1 MEHRATYG
9 YDFHEICSYKTCE
22 FEDERRSKEKNLSSH
37 FKITGILKKVR
48 FYKHA
53 DF

>member
-1 MEHRATYG
+1 MVMIAMKFAATKPA
-9 YDFHEICSYKTCE
+9 SSKTN
-22 FEDERRSKEKNLSSH
+22 DEVRKKNLSSH